1 MKHKYFLI
9 IFIFSALQNQ
19 IVYSQSSIS
28 FTNLDS
34 VISYSKENSS
44 VTKTNDQQLLLANW
58 QKKSA
63 QLGIINFKM
72 QSSFSLIDNVLL
84 PVTFLPGEA
93 FGGDPGTFKEVT
105 TGQPYIGNLTLIPQ
119 IDLINPSNWSKVKG
133 EKINQELTQTNNLIS
148 EKTLNESIAAIYYN
162 ILTLQ
167 EQIKITEKNLALSDT
182 LLIIV
187 DNKYVQGLVRKQD
200 LNNVKINKIN
210 LLGKLEQLNTLLEQQ
225 YLGLK
230 ILCDIPLETQL
241 LIEDDLYNN
250 SKFELN
256 LHTNNQ
262 LLYRASLLKTEK
274 INADLR
280 TNNLSQLP
288 SLSLVGYSA
297 WQQNSDVTFF
307 DKDREWINSQY
318 VGLKL
323 NIPFPDVN
331 KYMLSKS
338 LSINRDIANINA
350 EHTKLYN
357 DLTNVQM
364 TLDYEIA
371 FSELKT
377 AKKVFILKEDNYKI
391 ALQQFEMGI
400 LPTDA
405 LLIAFNDLLLSQ
417 LDYSSALA
425 TLQFTKSKILINNS
439 IK

>member
-63 QLGIINFKM
+63 QLGVINFKM